1 LKPIGKRIVIMN
13 KKGRMDMETKKCL
26 KCGGTEFAEGTDYMP
41 INPNLMSMSGAN
53 KIYTFCLH
61 CGEVDSIRI
70 ENTTIFKKK

>member
-1 LKPIGKRIVIMN
+1 MQ
-13 KKGRMDMETKKCL
+13 DKKCL

-41 INPNLMSMSGAN
+41 IKPSKITLAGSN
-53 KIYTFCLH
+53 KIYTFCLD